1 MAKSS
6 GTTKYVGSGAASE
19 SRLGQG
25 KGIASSNTFNPN
37 TKISSFEGYEAL
49 NGGYFS
55 LMTKNGKYTMIIETT
70 NGDNEEFGTY
80 GTLIEVGIMKGTG
93 SVERLA
99 TSFVE
104 SDEVPKSLE
113 SMGIVSYINSATV
126 AKRINGS
133 MPYYAELANNWIKK
147 NK

>member
-1 MAKSS
+1 MAKGS
-6 GTTKYVGSGAASE
+6 GTTKYVGSGSASE
-19 SRLGQG
+19 TRLGQG
-25 KGIASSNTFNPN
+25 KGIAASNTFNPN
-37 TKISSFEGYEAL
+37 TKISSFEGYENL

-55 LMTKNGKYTMIIETT
+55 LMTKNGKYSMVIETS
-70 NGDNEEFGTY
+70 NDYNEEMQAY
-80 GTLIEVGIMKGTG
+80 GTTIEVGIMKGTG
-93 SVERLA
+93 SVERLT

-104 SDEVPKSLE
+104 SDGVPKNLE

-147 NK
+147 HK